1 MNKITFRSLISSGII
16 GVLFVISI
24 YNIDFFRYLLI
35 VTFVITLG
43 LAFYVLELDF
53 TKENLLNKIRFMAI
67 PALINV
73 GGIYFIS
80 TFFQLSLKLVFAII
94 FVIINY
100 YLWTSLKKVFNLRER
115 AALFYRNLLITLTF
129 LAVFLGISGVFR
141 VYVNI
146 SLLSQNNIYQ
156 MVLVLLTFVI
166 TYYASSFMASENG
179 ADMTKFRE
187 YNLVNAVIC
196 SEIAWVSSFW
206 IVNYPVVGNI
216 EKSYIGGTP
225 LPALLISIIFYFI
238 WGIISHKV
246 DRSLDRK
253 ILNEYILITII
264 FIFVLFLS
272 ARWLPIS

>member
-1 MNKITFRSLISSGII
+1 MNKITLKSLVSSGII
-16 GVLFVISI
+16 GVLFIISI
-24 YNIDFFRYLLI
+24 LNTDYFRYLLF
-35 VTFVITLG
+35 VTLIITLG
-43 LAFYVLELDF
+43 LAFYVLELSF
-53 TKENLLNKIRFMAI
+53 NRENLLNKVRFMAI
-67 PALINV
+67 PVLINV
-73 GGIYFIS
+73 GGIYFVS
-80 TFFQLSLKLVFAII
+80 TFFQPVLKITLGLVF
-94 FVIINY
+94 VLINY
-100 YLWTSLKKVFNLRER
+100 YLWTSLKKVYNLRER

-129 LAVFLGISGVFR
+129 LGVFLGISGIFR
-141 VYVNI
+141 VYVNT

-156 MVLVLLTFVI
+156 MILVLLTFVI

-179 ADMTKFRE
+179 ADMVKFRE
-187 YNLVNAVIC
+187 YNLVNAIIC

-246 DRSLDRK
+246 DKSLDRK

>member
-1 MNKITFRSLISSGII
+1 MNKITFRSLISSGVI

-24 YNIDFFRYLLI
+24 YSIDYFRYLLI
-35 VTFVITLG
+35 TAFVITLG

-67 PALINV
+67 PVLINV

-80 TFFQLSLKLVFAII
+80 TFFQLSLKLVLGFV

-156 MVLVLLTFVI
+156 MVLVLLTFII

-238 WGIISHKV
+238 WGVISHKV